1 MFVLRRCTFEQV
13 KELLGAVWA
22 VGGKLGELVSV
33 NVRVLGGE
41 K

>member
-1 MFVLRRCTFEQV
+1 MFVLRKRVFEQV

-22 VGGKLGELVSV
+22 VGGELGELGSV

>member
-1 MFVLRRCTFEQV
+1 MFVLKKCVFERV

-22 VGGKLGELVSV
+22 VGGELRKLGSI